1 MRTKMT
7 PGINKNFSPQHGE
20 NIFCE
25 LCKVHVDCQEHLL
38 RCVEL
43 SNHVAIPSDVEYSD
57 IFNCYGLEK
66 FSHMSDYSVIQLQL
80 ADAPSLL

>member
-38 RCVEL
+38 RCVQL
-43 SNHVAIPSDVEYSD
+43 SNHVAIPTDGEYSD
-57 IFNCYGLEK
+57 IFKGVYKQMKIVQVLK
-66 FSHMSDYSVIQLQL
+66 LL
-80 ADAPSLL
+80 WTRDAMD